1 MAVSMNAVDVVV
13 ALLAYK
19 TNINFKDKVSICI
32 EGSAL
37 VGIIRLHIIFNHI
50 VREVPSL
57 FVRLRTAL
65 C

>member
-1 MAVSMNAVDVVV
+1 MNAVDVVA
-13 ALLAYK
+13 ALLACK
-19 TNINFKDKVSICI
+19 TDINFRDKVSICI
-32 EGSAL
+32 EGSVL
-37 VGIIRLHIIFNHI
+37 IGIIRLHIIFNHI